1 MNWGYKIALVFIGF
15 VGLMVSLVIICFRQK
30 DIHLVEEQYYE
41 KEIAYQEQ
49 INIQQNT
56 VTLVAPPTIKYI
68 KENQAVTIHHPL
80 LSTGAFPEGSI
91 LFFRPS
97 DAAMDF
103 VVPLFINEMG
113 NQVIPIDHL
122 EKGLWKVKM
131 EWTTASKKFYLEE
144 KLVLL

>member
-15 VGLMVSLVIICFRQK
+15 VVLMVSLVIVCFRQK

-56 VTLVAPPTIKYI
+56 ATLIAPPTIKYI

-80 LSTGAFPEGSI
+80 LSEGACPEGSI
-91 LFFRPS
+91 LFLRPS

-103 VVPLFINEMG
+103 VVPL
-113 NQVIPIDHL
+113 
-122 EKGLWKVKM
+122 
-131 EWTTASKKFYLEE
+131 
-144 KLVLL
+144 